1 VATALVG
8 LTSVASARA
17 AAPADEQV
25 TLAGAG
31 ALKLV
36 VRGQGWVRVARSA
49 LIAAGLDAGVDPATL
64 RLYADGVEQAIAV
77 TGGGADA
84 AIEFWGVGR
93 DTLSTDARTYWL
105 VAGQAAGARI
115 SVVTPP
121 EGQVAP
127 ASFVRVASLI
137 ERNVYLSSVRN
148 GDASNFYGAAVS
160 TTPTK
165 RTITVRHLDPAGA
178 GQSVLAVSLQGVTA
192 TPHAVAVALGGQ
204 LLGRCELAAQE
215 AKTCSFAAP
224 GVVEGDNEVTL
235 TAETAA
241 DYSATVKLEID
252 YAHALVADGDALAL
266 AAPGASRL
274 TITGFPDA
282 TMRAVDVTDAAHPVE
297 LAVTVSPDGAAY
309 AARLDVPAGGTR
321 TLYVFCRSA
330 VREPDSIV
338 RDQPSAY
345 GAAGIDGELLILTH
359 ASLKAAVTP
368 LAAQRAAE
376 GWSVQVVDFQDVYD
390 ERGFGDKSP
399 EAVRAF
405 IGAARGAWR
414 TPPRFVLLVGD
425 ASFDP
430 RNFLGKG
437 DFDLAPTKLVDAATM
452 ETASDD
458 WFVDDDLDG
467 VPEIAIGRFAAR
479 TADEVASIVRKTLG
493 YGGRAEATRGGLF
506 VSDVDGVDLDFGAA
520 SAAAAAASG
529 LTPAALFSRAD
540 PGSTSDALVA
550 KLSAGPFL
558 VNYLGHGSVEVW
570 DQLLTSA
577 QASALTND
585 HPSIYV
591 VMNCL
596 NGFFHDLYT
605 TSLAESLQTAPAG
618 GAVAVWA
625 SSTLAEYD
633 PQPAYDQ
640 AFLAGLARTSLGQAA
655 LGAKAAVADLD
666 TRRSWILF
674 GDPTLLGAPTGHV
687 DSGSPDGSSSDAGG
701 AQIDAAFDG
710 AVSVDARDAAA
721 VPVDAASDGAA
732 SADAGANDL
741 GAAGQGTPDAAGAR
755 DTATAGGG
763 AGAPLPASGGGCSI
777 ASAPSGS
784 GAAAGLLL
792 ALVALARR
800 RSVRRRARFGAVWQ
814 LAIVLGA
821 LITTARAQAAFSY
834 RMAITIDR
842 TRIGTSTG
850 PTTLSSYPLL
860 LDVTS
865 TNLKTTGNGGHV
877 QNANGY
883 DISFQGADSTTCG
896 GTSTCTFKYEIE
908 SYTASSGRVIAW
920 VNIPALKTTANTANT
935 IIYVMYGDASI
946 SSPTQNQNGTWN
958 SSYQGVW
965 HLNQSTSP
973 QADSTATPANASSN
987 GTPTPATATG
997 LIGSG
1002 MSMSGTTGTGYLDY
1016 RSTKFDWLS
1025 TDAFT
1030 YQGWF
1035 KTTDGAGPLFSQRT
1049 TGGGP
1054 VLDITIGYNGATT
1067 NTNKMSVLVR
1077 DDGNT
1082 TYAQVNGSAA
1092 VNDGNWHHF
1101 AVTRTGGTIEVYV
1114 DGTSIGSA
1122 TNTGASGNIT
1132 TSGSGNFQNIGREGL
1147 WVPSYGTADQQ
1158 YLAGTF
1164 DEFRISK
1171 AVLSAA
1177 WIKTDYNTQ
1186 GAPAST
1192 FSLGGEL
1199 LASCGDG
1206 TVIAGEAC
1214 DDGNIVSGDGCS
1226 PSCTVEAGY
1235 GCTGT
1240 MPSVCST
1247 TCGDGVVAGAEECDD
1262 SGTMNGDGCS
1272 SICTVESL
1280 YHCAGSPSTCTF
1292 AQFAYYKAITID
1304 RTQVGTASAPTT
1316 LSNYPMLVSVT
1327 DTSLKSVANGG
1338 RVRSANGYDIIFR
1351 GDMTTCGVRA
1361 CTFSHQIEKYDPV
1374 NGVLIAW
1381 VNIPILNTQTSSSN
1395 TSFSMLFGNQAISTS
1410 TELAST
1416 WDSSFEGVW
1425 HLGQDPTGTAPQMT
1439 DGTAYGNH
1447 GTATGVTSA
1456 SSGRVGAG
1464 VTLDGSTSYI
1474 AVNAGTSLD
1483 TAASGAFTYSGWVKT
1498 TDTFGAIFSL
1508 RSSTNANQ
1516 VIDIMVGMDGKS
1528 TGSGQLMALLRDD
1541 SGAGLADVVA
1551 TGAFNDGNW
1560 HLFTLTHT
1568 GTSMQLYLDKTSAGT
1583 ATTSS
1588 GSFTMDTR
1596 NMGREGRWVQDS
1608 YTMASN
1614 EYLAGTLDE
1623 FRASSTARS
1632 ADWITTDYNCQSA
1645 SCLTGYVTGSAGEV
1659 ATNVKTGVTLL
1670 SFNAAAAC
1678 ADTVLAWRTAFE
1690 ASVLG
1695 WNVFRE
1701 TDGAR
1706 VQLNAALLPG
1716 TAFTGGGGQDYQL
1729 VDGGALVGGRRYW
1742 LEEVDLDLTSHWF
1755 GPVSPTGGCAS
1766 SPFVAAPGG
1775 PAPVAASAA
1784 SSDPGAPQAGG
1795 CAVAG
1800 GVAGG
1805 AASGLAL
1812 ALLVMSARRR
1822 RRA

>member
-1 VATALVG
+1 M
-8 LTSVASARA
+8 RA
-17 AAPADEQV
+17 AAPADQQR

-36 VRGQGWVRVARSA
+36 VRGQGWVRVARSS
-49 LIAAGLDAGVDPATL
+49 LIAAGLDAGADPATL

-93 DTLSTDARTYWL
+93 DTPSTDARTYWL
-105 VAGQAAGARI
+105 VAGQAGGARI

-121 EGQVAP
+121 DGQAAP
-127 ASFVRVASLI
+127 ASFVRVASLV

-165 RTITVRHLDPAGA
+165 RTIAVRHLDPAGA

-192 TPHAVAVALGGQ
+192 TPHAVDVALGGR
-204 LLGRCELAAQE
+204 LLGTCELAAQE

-235 TAETAA
+235 TAKAAA
-241 DYSATVKLEID
+241 DYSATAKLEID

-282 TMRAVDVTDAAHPVE
+282 TIRAVDVTDAAHPVE
-297 LAVTVSPDGAAY
+297 LAVTTTPDGAAY

-330 VREPDSIV
+330 VRAPDAIL

-345 GAAGIDGELLILTH
+345 GAADIDGELLILTH

-368 LAAQRAAE
+368 LAARRAAE
-376 GWSVQVVDFQDVYD
+376 GWSVQVVDLQDVYD

-405 IGAARGAWR
+405 IDAARGAWR

-479 TADEVASIVRKTLG
+479 TAEQAAAIVRKTLG

-529 LTPAALFSRAD
+529 LAPAALFSRAD
-540 PGSTSDALVA
+540 AGATSDALVA
-550 KLSAGPFL
+550 KLNAGPFL
-558 VNYLGHGSVEVW
+558 VNYVGHGSVEVW

-577 QASALTND
+577 QASALTNA

-605 TSLAESLQTAPAG
+605 TSLAEALQAAPAG

-640 AFLAGLARTSLGQAA
+640 AFLAALARTSLGEAA
-655 LGAKAAVADLD
+655 RGAKAAVADLD
-666 TRRSWILF
+666 ARRSWILF

-687 DSGSPDGSSSDAGG
+687 DAGAPDGSSGDAGG
-701 AQIDAAFDG
+701 SQADAAEGG
-710 AVSVDARDAAA
+710 AVSVDAADAG
-721 VPVDAASDGAA
+721 AASDGAG
-732 SADAGANDL
+732 SGDTSANDV
-741 GAAGQGTPDAAGAR
+741 GATGQGSDAAGAR
-755 DTATAGGG
+755 DAAMAGGD
-763 AGAPLPASGGGCSI
+763 GAPLPASGGGCSI
-777 ASAPSGS
+777 ASVPSGW
-784 GAAAGLLL
+784 GAGGLLL

-800 RSVRRRARFGAVWQ
+800 RSVRRRARLGASWQ

-821 LITTARAQAAFSY
+821 LITAARAEAAFSY

-860 LDVTS
+860 LDLTS
-865 TNLKTTGNGGHV
+865 TNLKTAGSGGHV

-896 GTSTCTFKYEIE
+896 GPSTCTFKYEIE
-908 SYTASSGRVIAW
+908 SYAASTGRVIAW
-920 VNIPALKTTANTANT
+920 VNIPVLKTTANTANT

-946 SSPTQNQNGTWN
+946 SSPTQDQNGTWN

-965 HLNQSTSP
+965 HLNQATSP
-973 QADSTATPANASSN
+973 QTDSTATPANASSN

-1002 MSMSGTTGTGYLDY
+1002 MSTSGTTGAGYLDY
-1016 RSTKFDWLS
+1016 RSMKFDWLS

-1092 VNDGNWHHF
+1092 VNDDSWHHF

-1171 AVLSAA
+1171 ALLSAA

-1272 SICTVESL
+1272 STCTVESL

-1292 AQFAYYKAITID
+1292 AQFAYYKTITID
-1304 RTQVGTASAPTT
+1304 RMQVGTASAPTT
-1316 LSNYPMLVSVT
+1316 LSNYPMLISVT

-1351 GDMTTCGVRA
+1351 GDMTTCGVLA
-1361 CTFSHQIEKYDPV
+1361 CTFSHQIETYDPTTGSLV
-1374 NGVLIAW
+1374 AW

-1416 WDSSFEGVW
+1416 WDSSFKGVW
-1425 HLGQDPTGTAPQMT
+1425 HLGQDPTGAAPQMT
-1439 DGTAYGNH
+1439 DGTSYGNN
-1447 GTATGVTSA
+1447 GTATGVTTA
-1456 SSGRVGAG
+1456 TGRVGAG
-1464 VTLDGSTSYI
+1464 VAMDGSTSYI
-1474 AVNAGTSLD
+1474 AVNSGTSLD
-1483 TAASGAFTYSGWVKT
+1483 TAASGSFTYSGWVKT
-1498 TDTFGAIFSL
+1498 ADTFGAIFSL
-1508 RSSTNANQ
+1508 RSSANSNQ
-1516 VIDIMVGMDGKS
+1516 VIDVMVGMDGKS

-1541 SGAGLADVVA
+1541 SGGGLADVVA
-1551 TGAFNDGNW
+1551 SGTFNDGNW
-1560 HLFTLTHT
+1560 HMFTLTHS

-1614 EYLAGTLDE
+1614 EYLSGTLDE
-1623 FRASSTARS
+1623 FRASSTVRS
-1632 ADWITTDYNCQSA
+1632 IDWITTDYNCQSA

-1670 SFNAAAAC
+1670 SFAAASSC
-1678 ADTVLAWRTAFE
+1678 ADTVLAWRTGFE

-1701 TDGAR
+1701 TDGTR
-1706 VQLNAALLPG
+1706 VQLNAELLPG
-1716 TAFTGGGGQDYQL
+1716 AAFTGGAGQDHQL
-1729 VDGGALVGGRRYW
+1729 VDAGALVSGRRYW

-1775 PAPVAASAA
+1775 PAPVAGGAASAE
-1784 SSDPGAPQAGG
+1784 PGAPQAGG

-1812 ALLVMSARRR
+1812 ALLVLSARRR
-1822 RRA
+1822 RRS